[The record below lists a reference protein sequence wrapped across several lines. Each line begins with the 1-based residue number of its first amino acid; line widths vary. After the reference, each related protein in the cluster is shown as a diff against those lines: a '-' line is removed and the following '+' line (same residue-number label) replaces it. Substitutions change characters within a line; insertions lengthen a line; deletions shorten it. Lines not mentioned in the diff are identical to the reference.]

1 MARLLNEVDLPEAAL
16 VVVLEDAR
24 LVRLLLLEGA
34 SKPGG
39 GGVRAVRF
47 GPSSEMERR
56 ERSMLPGF

>member
-16 VVVLEDAR
+16 VVLEDAR
-24 LVRLLLLEGA
+24 LVRLLLEGA